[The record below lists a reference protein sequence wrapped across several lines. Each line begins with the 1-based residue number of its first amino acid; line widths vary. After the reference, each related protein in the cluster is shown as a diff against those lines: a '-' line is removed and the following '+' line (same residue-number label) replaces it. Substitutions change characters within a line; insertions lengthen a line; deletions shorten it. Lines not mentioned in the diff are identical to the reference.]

1 MIKLLEALNDPEL
14 NEKLDKI
21 IAGRIQV
28 LKKAE
33 ERQLQMQESLEKDSQ
48 ATPSAKK
55 GKKADGTQDEDGE
68 NASSAIMTITK
79 MILFN
84 MFKLFKSCKLVQEDY
99 YNGLHSK
106 DEVADAKGKR
116 EDMLT
121 HKLQVVN
128 IEEDQLDLLV
138 KLL

>member
-1 MIKLLEALNDPEL
+1 MEALNDPEL

-33 ERQLQMQESLEKDSQ
+33 ERQLQMQEGLEKDSQ
-48 ATPSAKK
+48 ITSGAKK
-55 GKKADGTQDEDGE
+55 AKKPDGAPQDEDGE

-106 DEVADAKGKR
+106 EQADAKGKR

-138 KLL
+138 KLLQTNE